1 MPLRHGLS
9 PWAASLRPA
18 RRRAFPRLT
27 SSLEIPV
34 VIVGGGLTGCATAY
48 ALSAAGVRVVL
59 LEGDQLAGGATSRA
73 SGLLLARPEAAYLEL
88 ERRHGRRIARALWQD
103 TRRAALDAQA
113 TLRRLKIRSG
123 LATYDAVLAA
133 RAPDDVKVLRR
144 ELAAQKAA
152 GIDGSWLSA
161 RALEQATGLEGH
173 GGIRSQGHAWVDPVK
188 TTLGLARAAAARGAA
203 IFERSPVDR
212 IRFGRRHVEIT
223 CGRRVIT
230 AETVIVATG
239 GPGTLFR
246 PLARHF
252 VETETYAVLTPK
264 MSAAVR
270 RAGGAR
276 ASIVLDRHD
285 PPHRLC
291 WFGGDRILWT
301 GADQP
306 PVPERKRR
314 EVMIQR
320 TGQLMYELL
329 LALPVISGTQPDFS
343 WHAPVVRAV
352 DEVPFVGPHR
362 NYPRHLFAL
371 GLGANLAASFHAAR
385 LLVRAVQG
393 APERSDEYFG
403 FTRLAGR

>member
-1 MPLRHGLS
+1 MPLRLGLS
-9 PWAASLRPA
+9 PWAHQLLPA
-18 RRRAFPRLT
+18 RRRTYPRFT
-27 SSLEIPV
+27 GSLEIPV

-48 ALSAAGVRVVL
+48 ALAAAGVRVAL
-59 LEGDQLAGGATSRA
+59 LEGDQIAGGATSRA
-73 SGLLLARPEAAYLEL
+73 SGLLLARPEAAYLDL

-103 TRRAALDAQA
+103 TRRGALDAQA
-113 TLRRLKIRSG
+113 TLRRLRIRSG
-123 LATYDAVLAA
+123 LATYNAILAA
-133 RAPDDVKVLRR
+133 RTDDDVKVLRR
-144 ELAAQKAA
+144 ELTAQKAA
-152 GIDGSWLSA
+152 GIDGSWISP
-161 RALEQATGLEGH
+161 RALEQATGLEGD
-173 GGIRSQGHAWVDPVK
+173 GGIRSQGHAWVDPVR
-188 TTLGLARAAAARGAA
+188 TAVGLARAAAVRGAGV
-203 IFERSPVDR
+203 FERSPVDR
-212 IRFGRRHVEIT
+212 IRFGKRGVEIA
-223 CGRRVIT
+223 CGRHVIT

-239 GPGTLFR
+239 EAGELFK

-252 VETETYAVLTPK
+252 VEAETYAVLTPK

-270 RAGGAR
+270 RAGGVR
-276 ASIVLDRHD
+276 ASIVLDRLD

-291 WFGGDRILWT
+291 WLGGDRILWT

-329 LALPVISGTQPDFS
+329 LALPAISGTQPDFS
-343 WHAPVVRAV
+343 WHAPVHRTA
-352 DEVPFVGPHR
+352 DEVPFVGSHR

-371 GLGANLAASFHAAR
+371 GLGANLSASFHAAR
-385 LLVRAVQG
+385 LLVRAIQD

>member
-1 MPLRHGLS
+1 MPLRLGLS
-9 PWAASLRPA
+9 PWATQLPPA
-18 RRRAFPRLT
+18 RRRIHPRFT
-27 SSLEIPV
+27 GSLEIPV
-34 VIVGGGLTGCATAY
+34 AIVGGGLTGCATAY
-48 ALSAAGVRVVL
+48 ALAAAGVRVAL
-59 LEGDQLAGGATSRA
+59 LEAEGIAGGATSRA

-113 TLRRLKIRSG
+113 TLRRLGIRSG

-133 RAPDDVKVLRR
+133 RRDDDAKVLRR

-152 GIDGSWLSA
+152 GIEGSWVSA
-161 RALEQATGLEGH
+161 RALAQATGLEGD
-173 GGIRSQGHAWVDPVK
+173 GGIRSQGHAWVDPVR
-188 TTLGLARAAAARGAA
+188 TALGLARAAAVRGAA
-203 IFERSPVDR
+203 VFERSPVDK
-212 IRFGRRHVEIT
+212 IRFGRHHVEIAS
-223 CGRRVIT
+223 GRHVVT
-230 AETVIVATG
+230 AGTVIVATG
-239 GPGTLFR
+239 QPGKLFK

-252 VETETYAVLTPK
+252 VEAETYAVLTPR

-276 ASIVLDRHD
+276 ASIVLDRHE

-291 WFGGDRILWT
+291 WLGGDRILWT

-314 EVMIQR
+314 EVLVQR

-329 LALPVISGTQPDFS
+329 LAIPAISGTQPDFS

-352 DEVPFVGPHR
+352 DEVPFVGAHR

-385 LLVRAVQG
+385 LLVRAIQG

-403 FTRLAGR
+403 FTRLASR